1 MRSMR
6 PLSCVGLLS
15 TILLTACG
23 SAPASPSSPPAGST
37 TLTPVAS
44 TGDWPASTPDAEG
57 LDPAILGDLVG
68 RIRRGDYGNI
78 DSLLVV
84 RHEKLVVEEY
94 FGARSA
100 ADVAHTLQSVSKSVT
115 SLITGLAIERGR
127 LRLDDRVVERFPQY
141 APIANMDD
149 RKASLTVRDLLTMR
163 DGFDWNESFY
173 TGSPLQRLN
182 DCRCDWIRFLLDW
195 PMREPPGTR
204 WEYVSGGVILLGAVV
219 GAAVGER
226 IDLFGDRELF
236 APLGIVG
243 AYWYGGLPDSL
254 PHTGGGLYMR
264 PRDMAKLSTL
274 MITGGRWQGRAVV
287 SEAWTR
293 ESTQRIVVRPRSFG
307 AHPVDYGYLWW
318 ILDLA
323 DPMNARPQAGDII
336 TASGARGQWIFAVP
350 REDLVMV
357 STAEN
362 GDSPNAN
369 RPTDFL
375 YTHVLRAVRH

>member
-1 MRSMR
+1 MAFVAT
-6 PLSCVGLLS
+6 LS
-15 TILLTACG
+15 TACG
-23 SAPASPSSPPAGST
+23 STPSSPSTPPAGST
-37 TLTPVAS
+37 ALTPVTS
-44 TGDWPASTPDAEG
+44 TGDWAASTPDAEG
-57 LDPAILGDLVG
+57 LDAAMLGDLAG

-100 ADVAHTLQSVSKSVT
+100 ADVVHTLQSVSKSVT
-115 SLITGLAIERGR
+115 SLLTGLAIERGR
-127 LRLDDRVVERFPQY
+127 LHLDDRVVQRFPQY
-141 APIANMDD
+141 EPIANMDD

-182 DCRCDWIRFLLDW
+182 DCRCDWIRFMVDW

-219 GAAVGER
+219 GSAVGER

-236 APLGIVG
+236 APLGIRG
-243 AYWYGGLPDSL
+243 AYWIGGLPDGL

-264 PRDMAKLSTL
+264 PRDMAKLGTL
-274 MITGGRWQGRAVV
+274 MVTGGKWQGRAVV
-287 SEAWTR
+287 SDAWIR
-293 ESTQRIVVRPRSFG
+293 ESTQRVVPRPRTFG
-307 AHPVDYGYLWW
+307 VHGVDYGYLWW

-323 DPMNARPQAGDII
+323 DPMNPRPQAGDVI
-336 TASGARGQWIFAVP
+336 TASGARGQWIFAIP

-362 GDSPNAN
+362 GDTPNAN

-375 YTHVLRAVRH
+375 YTHVLASVKR